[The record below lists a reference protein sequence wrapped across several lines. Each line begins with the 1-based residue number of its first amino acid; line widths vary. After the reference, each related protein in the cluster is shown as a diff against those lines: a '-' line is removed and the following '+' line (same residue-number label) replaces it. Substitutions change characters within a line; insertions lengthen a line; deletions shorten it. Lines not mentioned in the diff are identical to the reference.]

1 MDALLRAL
9 YGMTEI
15 QDAAA
20 RLGRGE
26 SPVSLTGLSPVHR
39 AMCAAALAWGGGRPL
54 LAICADEKEC
64 TRLGADLTA
73 LTGWEAVVLPQR
85 DWHEIGR
92 AHV

>member
-9 YGMTEI
+9 SAMAEI

-39 AMCAAALAWGGGRPL
+39 ALCSAALAWGGSRPL
-54 LAICADEKEC
+54 LAICADEK
-64 TRLGADLTA
+64 
-73 LTGWEAVVLPQR
+73 
-85 DWHEIGR
+85 
-92 AHV
+92 